1 MALFDFIL
9 ESIYNFL
16 PFIIYLF
23 LFSLYIIIIV
33 AKNRKEGCTKS
44 FSWFFLFFLALQILT
59 EFFYKSPIFL
69 NLVNYDFFAYNFFI
83 IIFIIFYVISIPTSL
98 IGYIIFFF
106 GMDIKI
112 FNKETKFIFPIIAS
126 IFYFFTALLFFFN
139 FVFQLFGHS
148 ILFPDMSYQT
158 YRLIIFVLETIMT
171 LNLFIIGLSSII
183 IFFVFWKKN
192 ASFGVFSIYFILGFA
207 ILGILIPVFQF
218 MGNLFHLLLDFGYL
232 GDMAYSELIN
242 YYHVLNYSYY
252 VLDLIKPI
260 GLLSLSMGSY
270 LTSVVPIKLT
280 KKKIN
285 KYKK

>member
-1 MALFDFIL
+1 
-9 ESIYNFL
+9 
-16 PFIIYLF
+16 LF
-23 LFSLYIIIIV
+23 LFSLYVIIIV

-44 FSWFFLFFLALQILT
+44 FSWFFLVFLALQILT

-69 NLVNYDFFAYNFFI
+69 NLIDYDYFAYDFFIVI
-83 IIFIIFYVISIPTSL
+83 IIIFYVISIPTSL
-98 IGYIIFFF
+98 IGYIILFF
-106 GMDIKI
+106 GMEIKI
-112 FNKETKFIFPIIAS
+112 FNRKTKFIFPIIAS
-126 IFYFFTALLFFFN
+126 LFYLFTVFLSFFN
-139 FVFQLFGHS
+139 FAFQLFGHS
-148 ILFPDMSYQT
+148 ILFPDMSYET
-158 YRLIIFVLETIMT
+158 YILINFVLETIMT
-171 LNLFIIGLSSII
+171 LNIFIIGLFSII

-218 MGNLFHLLLDFGYL
+218 MGNLFHLVLYFGYF
-232 GDMAYSELIN
+232 GDIAYSELMN